1 MVDENVRRA
10 APRRNSRQLRQRR
23 RVSLAGL
30 CASNYHRAVTAAK
43 KRSSPPPRQIQARW
57 LAAILAIGFVGIGI
71 YFWQRPATSKS
82 PPFAKSSLT
91 TFALESEK
99 SAYAQYGGSA
109 SCQECHEEAYE
120 LWAGSH
126 HGLAERLPSPALDE
140 TAFVPDQTFQHAS
153 QQTSV
158 AKTNGDY
165 VLRTPGLSGSN
176 ETFIA
181 ERVIGH
187 NPLRQMLVPFP
198 GGRWQATEACWDPR
212 SNEWF
217 NVYGLEDRKPGEWGH
232 WTGRGMNWNTMC
244 ATCHN
249 TRLRKNYDP
258 TNDVFRTTM
267 VERGVSCESCHGPM
281 KDHNEWQY
289 ANKGKGLKDPTIKKL
304 SREQMFHTC
313 AACHSRRGEIT
324 GDPKPGDSFFDHH
337 LLSIVDESNLFY
349 PDGQIWDED
358 YEVTPF
364 LGSKMFHKGVRCVDC
379 HNFHSAKTKLPGN
392 MLCLSCHG
400 PGQTNAIV
408 IDPVSHSRHKV
419 FGFDTNGVMRDF
431 DLGDY
436 NPKTIKETGGECV
449 NCHMPQTP
457 YMQRHWRHDHGFTI
471 PDPLLTKQHGIPN
484 ACNRCHQDKD
494 VDWALK
500 YVEEW
505 YGDKMNRPY
514 RQRAQTIARAKQGE
528 DSARAALLQMLR
540 HDEIDYWRAV
550 AANMLE
556 NWVGE
561 PEVHQALVQQLA
573 DTNALVRQQILQTL
587 SPMAT
592 ATPEIQSAVTARL
605 KDDSRNVRVVAAQAL
620 SDRIPLDSLAA
631 TELQHMLRHNADQPA
646 GQMQLGVFA
655 LGQGNN
661 AAALQHFQTAA
672 KWDPYS
678 PGIRHELAIMLSRL
692 NRPREALQQLQ
703 EAVRLAPQDAE
714 FRFKLALAWNE
725 LGDATKA
732 LAELEA
738 TVKLDPRHAR
748 AGYNLGLARH
758 AGGNS
763 VGAIQALLA
772 AESAAPQDAQIP
784 YARATI
790 HAQLG
795 QLLEARQAAARALEL
810 NPRFAAAATLM
821 RQLEQR

>member
-1 MVDENVRRA
+1 MFDEVGT
-10 APRRNSRQLRQRR
+10 RR
-23 RVSLAGL
+23 RVCLAEFR
-30 CASNYHRAVTAAK
+30 ASNYHHAVAAAK
-43 KRSSPPPRQIQARW
+43 KLASPPARPTRGRW
-57 LAAILAIGFVGIGI
+57 LAAFLAIGFVGVGI
-71 YFWQRPATSKS
+71 YFWQRPATSRL
-82 PPFAKSSLT
+82 PLTTKSSQT

-109 SCQECHEEAYE
+109 SCRECHEEAYE
-120 LWAGSH
+120 LWENSH

-140 TAFVPDQTFQHAS
+140 AAFVPDQTFRHAS

-158 AKTNGDY
+158 AKTNDQY
-165 VLRTPGLSGSN
+165 VLRTPSLSGSN
-176 ETFIA
+176 DTFVV
-181 ERVIGH
+181 ERIIGH

-217 NVYGLEDRKPGEWGH
+217 NVYGMEDRMPGEWGH

-267 VERGVSCESCHGPM
+267 VERGVGCESCHGPM

-324 GDPKPGDSFFDHH
+324 GDPKPGDSFYDHH

-349 PDGQIWDED
+349 PDGQVWDED

-379 HNFHSAKTKLPGN
+379 HDFHSAKTKLPGN

-408 IDPVSHSRHKV
+408 INPVTHSRHKV
-419 FGFDTNGVMRDF
+419 FGFDTNGVMLDF

-494 VDWALK
+494 VDWSLK
-500 YVEEW
+500 YVDEW

-528 DSARAALLQMLR
+528 DSARAALLQMLQR
-540 HDEIDYWRAV
+540 DEIDYWRAV

-556 NWVGE
+556 RWVSE
-561 PEVHQALVQQLA
+561 PAVYQTLVQQLA
-573 DTNALVRQQILQTL
+573 DTNALVRQQIVHTL
-587 SPMAT
+587 SPVAT
-592 ATPEIQSAVTARL
+592 ALPEIETAMTARL
-605 KDDSRNVRVVAAQAL
+605 NDESRNVRVVAAQAL
-620 SDRIPLDSLAA
+620 ADRLELDSLAA
-631 TELQHMLRHNADQPA
+631 VEFQHMLLHNADQPA
-646 GQMQLGVFA
+646 GQMQLGGFA
-655 LGQGNN
+655 LSQGD
-661 AAALQHFQTAA
+661 ATTALQHFQTAV
-672 KWDPYS
+672 KWDSYS
-678 PGIRHELAIMLSRL
+678 PGIRHELAIVLSQL
-692 NRPREALQQLQ
+692 NRPREALQELQ
-703 EAVRLAPQDAE
+703 TAVRLAPNDAE

-725 LGDATKA
+725 LDDAAKA
-732 LAELEA
+732 LSELEA
-738 TVKLDPRHAR
+738 AVKLDPRHAR

-758 AGGNS
+758 AAGNP
-763 VGAIQALLA
+763 VGAIQVLLA

-795 QLLEARQAAARALEL
+795 QLVEARQAAARALEL
-810 NPRFAAAATLM
+810 NPRFAPAAALM

>member
-1 MVDENVRRA
+1 
-10 APRRNSRQLRQRR
+10 
-23 RVSLAGL
+23 
-30 CASNYHRAVTAAK
+30 VTAAK
-43 KRSSPPPRQIQARW
+43 KRPAPPRPPARRW
-57 LAAILAIGFVGIGI
+57 VIFGVIGGGVLGTVLWFLTQQHPAVPTDRRPTQTAA
-71 YFWQRPATSKS
+71 
-82 PPFAKSSLT
+82 PFAL
-91 TFALESEK
+91 LPEPIV
-99 SAYAQYGGSA
+99 YAEYAGSA

-120 LWAGSH
+120 LWADSH
-126 HGLAERLPSPALDE
+126 HGLAERLPAAALDE
-140 TAFVPDQTFQHAS
+140 AAFGPTRTFSHGT
-153 QQTSV
+153 QQTT
-158 AKTNGDY
+158 ALKTNGSY
-165 VLRTPGLSGSN
+165 AIQTVGLSGSN
-176 ETFIA
+176 ETFQADYI
-181 ERVIGH
+181 IGH
-187 NPLRQMLVPFP
+187 YPLRQLLIPFP

-217 NVYGLEDRKPGEWGH
+217 NVYGTEDRKPGEWGH

-249 TRLRKNYDP
+249 TRLRKNYDV

-267 VERGVSCESCHGPM
+267 VERGVGCESCHGPM

-289 ANKGKGLKDPTIKKL
+289 ANKGKGLKDPTIKKIT
-304 SREQMFHTC
+304 REQMFHTC

-337 LLSIVDESNLFY
+337 LLAIVDESDLFY
-349 PDGQIWDED
+349 PDGQVWDED
-358 YEVTPF
+358 YEVSAF
-364 LGSKMFHKGVRCVDC
+364 LGSRMFHQGVRCVDC

-408 IDPVSHSRHKV
+408 INPVTHSRHKV
-419 FGFDTNGVMRDF
+419 FGYDTNGVMLDF

-436 NPKTIKETGGECV
+436 HPKTITETGGECV

-528 DSARAALLQMLR
+528 ESARAALLKMLQ

-556 NWVGE
+556 RWVNE
-561 PEVHQALVQQLA
+561 PEVYQKLVQQLA
-573 DTNALVRQQILQTL
+573 DTNALVRQQIVQTL
-587 SPMAT
+587 TPVAT
-592 ATPEIQSAVTARL
+592 ATPEIQNAVTARL
-605 KDDSRNVRVVAAQAL
+605 EDDSRNVRVVAAQAL
-620 SDRIPLDSLAA
+620 AGELNLDSLAA
-631 TELQHMLRHNADQPA
+631 SELQHMLQHNADQPL
-646 GQMQLGVFA
+646 GQLQLGAFA
-655 LGQGNN
+655 ASRGNLET
-661 AAALQHFQTAA
+661 ALPHFQTAA
-672 KWDPYS
+672 NWDPYS
-678 PGIRHELAIMLSRL
+678 PGIRHELAIVLSQL
-692 NRPREALQQLQ
+692 NRPREALRELQ

-725 LGDATKA
+725 LGESRQV
-732 LAELEA
+732 LAELEHA
-738 TVKLDPRHAR
+738 VKLEPRHAR

-758 AGGNS
+758 AAGNS
-763 VGAIQALLA
+763 LGAIQALLT

-795 QLLEARQAAARALEL
+795 QRSEARQAAARALEL
-810 NPRFAAAATLM
+810 NPQFTAAATLL
-821 RQLEQR
+821 RQLEQ